1 MNLPWALGATC
12 TLLPDVCASQHRTPP
27 SQLDETKI
35 LAVGLQL
42 RLLIPSFPACGT
54 LQSLGAIG
62 VTAGA
67 AGAPNADIRQR
78 RENLIRMRSL
88 LERENNISLWVDL
101 SAVFGLW
108 LLDSHYQFSLQ
119 RLGLGFCGF
128 YQNRYTYIRHH
139 SFIDHDV
146 SCLLLP
152 TTDKTNNI
160 NNKLNCNESNL
171 LERISRGP
179 AIWLNPFFYFS
190 Q

>member
-108 LLDSHYQFSLQ
+108 LLDSLSIQPSAFGFGVLRILSEPIYLYPTSLI
-119 RLGLGFCGF
+119 
-128 YQNRYTYIRHH
+128 Y
-139 SFIDHDV
+139 S
-146 SCLLLP
+146 S
-152 TTDKTNNI
+152 
-160 NNKLNCNESNL
+160 
-171 LERISRGP
+171 
-179 AIWLNPFFYFS
+179 
-190 Q
+190 